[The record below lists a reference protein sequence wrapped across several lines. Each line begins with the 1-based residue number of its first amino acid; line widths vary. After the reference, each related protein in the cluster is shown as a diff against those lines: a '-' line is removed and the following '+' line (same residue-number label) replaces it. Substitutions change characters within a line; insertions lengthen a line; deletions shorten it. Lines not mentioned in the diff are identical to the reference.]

1 MYEDLLEDSWV
12 YQEILQKGMGRG
24 LQQGAERE
32 RALEARRLRQTLYT
46 ILQSRFPNLVQKPHA
61 LVERATQ
68 PEVLQA
74 LIVKVSIAH
83 TAQEAQQALDALD
96 S

>member
-1 MYEDLLEDSWV
+1 MNKDIDE
-12 YQEILQKGMGRG
+12 GREQG
-24 LQQGAERE
+24 LQRERE
-32 RALEARRLRQTLYT
+32 RLRQTLYT
-46 ILQSRFPNLVQKPHA
+46 ILQSRFPNLGQTPHA